1 MSQDGVAGARAA
13 AQDYRDV
20 VAGLADDDWS
30 RPSQCAGW
38 SVKDLVAH
46 TGSNFKVLVEPPPA
60 AEPVPGMTAE
70 RAQDLLVDERRDW
83 SPEQV
88 REEFDTFLEPALGV
102 LEAVQ
107 DPSMAERPLT
117 LHDLG
122 TYPMA
127 ALADAFAFDLHCHL
141 RVDLLRPMGSVDREL
156 PPADET
162 VLRPAIGWML
172 TGLPQMCRGTLGV
185 VDRPV
190 GLRLDG
196 PGGGEYTVVPGEPLV
211 EVVPGIAPDAAAVV
225 RSSAQDFV
233 VWGTGRRPWRG
244 LVTVSGD
251 ESRGARFLDAVD
263 IV

>member
-1 MSQDGVAGARAA
+1 VSQEGVAGARAA
-13 AQDYRDV
+13 AEDYRDV
-20 VAGLADDDWS
+20 VVTLSGDEWS
-30 RPSQCAGW
+30 RPSQCPGW

-46 TGSNFKVLVEPPPA
+46 TSSNFKVLVEPPPA

-70 RAQDLLVDERRDW
+70 RAQDALVDQRREW

-88 REEFDTFLEPALGV
+88 REEFQTWLEPALGV
-102 LEAVQ
+102 LEALQ
-107 DPSMAERPLT
+107 DPSMADQPIT

-127 ALADAFAFDLHCHL
+127 ALADAFAFDLYCHL
-141 RVDLLRPMGSVDREL
+141 RVDLLRPMGAVDRDL
-156 PPADET
+156 SPADET

-190 GLRLDG
+190 GLRLVG
-196 PGGGEYTVVPGEPLV
+196 PGGGEHTVLPGQPLV
-211 EVVPGIAPDAAAVV
+211 EVAPGLRPDAAAVV
-225 RSSAQDFV
+225 TSSVQDFV
-233 VWGTGRRPWRG
+233 VWGTGRRPWRES
-244 LVTVSGD
+244 VTVSGD
-251 ESRGARFLDAVD
+251 EHRGARFLDAVD